1 VHESGLMQ
9 DIVREVTRAAT
20 AHGATRVLS
29 VRLRAGV
36 MSPYGDSAIRA
47 HFEHMA
53 EGTVAEGALLV
64 IEHDD
69 DPRSPIAQSVVVE
82 TMEVEEAAPLASQ
95 SPGAEAAGH
104 EAGVVVG

>member
-1 VHESGLMQ
+1 MHESGLMQ
-9 DIVREVTRAAT
+9 DIVREVTRTAGLNGAA
-20 AHGATRVLS
+20 RVLS

-36 MSPYGDSAIRA
+36 MSPYGDDAIRA

-53 EGTVAEGALLV
+53 EGTAAEGAGLV

-82 TMEVEEAAPLASQ
+82 TIEVEETVPFTLHP
-95 SPGAEAAGH
+95 PGVRVE
-104 EAGVVVG
+104 